1 MISLDPNADIVDLS
15 TLSSVLVDKIYS
27 YIEEQKQYNE
37 NDLDGFY
44 DYLGGL
50 IAAYQSVAGMIGVPF
65 EIVYPNGDC

>member
-37 NDLDGFY
+37 NDLDGIY
-44 DYLGGL
+44 DYIGGL
-50 IAAYQSVAGMIGVPF
+50 IAAYQSVASMIGVPH
-65 EIVYPNGDC
+65 EVTYPNGDC